1 MCHPAAPYVV
11 MAIGA
16 YVSAQS
22 ANQQA
27 QDTNAMYVRNAQLR
41 KQQYMNQIDR
51 LREERMKVAKAGKVE
66 AEKFSDAM
74 LDQKKQ
80 LIEATGQAVVQT
92 GEGTGER
99 NAILNSINRQGLTNM
114 NRIQS
119 QYGSTQENLRGALT
133 NINFQAIDAQQ
144 AAIMGI
150 ESQAKARGPS
160 IASQLVGMAEGSA
173 KAYQY
178 NKDAGLKWGTGNE
191 SQAYI
196 SRQGGGDPLLYQTT

>member
-11 MAIGA
+11 MARGA

-27 QDTNAMYVRNAQLR
+27 QDTNDMYVRNAQLR

-99 NAILNSINRQGLTNM
+99 NAILNSINRQGLPGKKGKL
-114 NRIQS
+114 
-119 QYGSTQENLRGALT
+119 GS
-133 NINFQAIDAQQ
+133 
-144 AAIMGI
+144 
-150 ESQAKARGPS
+150 
-160 IASQLVGMAEGSA
+160 GS
-173 KAYQY
+173 
-178 NKDAGLKWGTGNE
+178 NSL
-191 SQAYI
+191 
-196 SRQGGGDPLLYQTT
+196 

>member
-1 MCHPAAPYVV
+1 MCHAAVPYVV

-27 QDTNAMYVRNAQLR
+27 QDTNDMYVRNAQLR
-41 KQQYMNQIDR
+41 KQHYMNQIDR

-99 NAILNSINRQGLTNM
+99 NAILNSINRH
-114 NRIQS
+114 IHIA
-119 QYGSTQENLRGALT
+119 GSVKRDNFANN
-133 NINFQAIDAQQ
+133 NI
-144 AAIMGI
+144 
-150 ESQAKARGPS
+150 
-160 IASQLVGMAEGSA
+160 
-173 KAYQY
+173 AYIVV
-178 NKDAGLKWGTGNE
+178 KDAV
-191 SQAYI
+191 SF
-196 SRQGGGDPLLYQTT
+196 D